1 MKDPHQI
8 IISQVISEKGT
19 ESAAQNNQYLFR
31 VAAGTNKIEIK
42 KAIEAIFSVN
52 VQAVQVIN
60 RPGKKRRRGYH
71 VGRVPGYRRA
81 VVRLKSGESIN
92 LT

>member
-1 MKDPHQI
+1 MKDPHQVI
-8 IISQVISEKGT
+8 LNQVISEKGT
-19 ESAAQNNQYLFR
+19 DCAANNNQYLFR
-31 VAAGTNKIEIK
+31 VQPGSNKIEIK
-42 KAIEAIFSVN
+42 KAIEAIFSVK
-52 VQAVQVIN
+52 VQSVQVIN

-81 VVRLKSGESIN
+81 VVRLIEGDSIN